1 MRNSPKLNVNNIKSE
16 ILKTINKQGENMTRK
31 IIVVVFVYIVLFSHP
46 FPIDGYQE
54 QKIPVLM
61 YHHLAENINNTTVIS
76 PHNFENQMRILKAE
90 GYHAISAQELYD
102 YFNNAIKLPEKPVMI
117 TFDDGYLSNYEKAYP
132 ILKKYDMHAE
142 IFIIASRIVHTKN
155 VYPNEI
161 AKMNWDQLNEMQDY
175 ITIQSHTWDLH
186 YKLPSKNGRLNGAIY
201 GPSYLNGQLE
211 SQQQFEERV
220 RNDFL
225 YSRQIIK
232 EKLGYEPIAISY
244 PYGNQSPATIQI
256 ANEAGFKMG
265 FVIQNKSV
273 KMGDELFM
281 LSRITV
287 NGNDTG
293 AELIRKIT
301 MQ

>member
-1 MRNSPKLNVNNIKSE
+1 
-16 ILKTINKQGENMTRK
+16 MTRK
-31 IIVVVFVYIVLFSHP
+31 IIVVVFVYIFLFTYP
-46 FPIDGYQE
+46 FPIHGYQE

-61 YHHLAENINNTTVIS
+61 YHHLAENINNNTVIS
-76 PHNFENQMRILKAE
+76 PNNFENQIKALKAE
-90 GYHAISAQELYD
+90 GYHAISVQELYD
-102 YFNNAIKLPEKPVMI
+102 YFNNHIKLPEKPILI

-142 IFIIASRIVHTKN
+142 IFVIASRIVHTKN
-155 VYPNEI
+155 DYPKEI

-175 ITIQSHTWDLH
+175 ITIQSHTWDSH
-186 YKLPSKNGRLNGAIY
+186 YKLTSKNGRVYGAIY
-201 GPSYLNGQLE
+201 GPSYINGQLE

-220 RNDFL
+220 RHDLL

-256 ANEAGFKMG
+256 VKEAGFKMG

-273 KMGDELFM
+273 RMGDDLFT

-287 NGNDTG
+287 NGHDTG
-293 AELIRKIT
+293 PELIHKLT
-301 MQ
+301 TQ